1 MSEERVLSLF
11 VDDRAGQTLPVFLS
25 LLAYDTGE
33 ADGHVW
39 YSIEACNLEGTR
51 LCKPRVFGSARLAR
65 ERWFEAVGGA
75 ELLDEALFRFP
86 RTG

>member
-11 VDDRAGQTLPVFLS
+11 VDEGGGLAPPVFLS
-25 LLAYDTGE
+25 LLAYETSE
-33 ADGHVW
+33 AEGHVW
-39 YSIEACNLEGTR
+39 YSIEACNLEGAR

>member
-11 VDDRAGQTLPVFLS
+11 VDDGDGRYPPVFLS
-25 LLAYDTGE
+25 FLAYEPSGAE
-33 ADGHVW
+33 GHVW
-39 YSIEACNLEGTR
+39 YSIEACNLAGAR

-75 ELLDEALFRFP
+75 EVLDEALFRFP